1 MITQTRSQKDHSV
14 AADLTRA
21 LFAGRFDQIHRP
33 WRDFFST
40 SAFHHRELPPEDR
53 MALSYQRLRHL
64 NKLLLDGPDSPE
76 ALAQDPSRLT
86 ALHEW
91 VGPVDPGLGTILTIH
106 YNLFLGSLTNFE
118 DTNGY
123 DLRPFA
129 AMDRT
134 GVFLCTERDYGNNA
148 PQLKTTSTWDPA
160 SREFILHTPGPG
172 AAKFMPNTSSTG
184 GPKTALVAAR
194 LIVAG
199 KDEGVHLFLVDLHD
213 ATTGESLPGIS
224 IERLPQTAG
233 APVDHCMTTFTRVR
247 LPYEAMVQ
255 SAHGRLTPE
264 GIYTSTV
271 GGTLKRFHSSV
282 ERVTDGKLCMQA
294 SVLGA
299 TRHALTV
306 AVRYAHIR
314 HTSSGTRGGS
324 VPLWHHRSHHAPLL
338 EALATAYAA
347 TFLHRSAVRSWEQAT
362 TPEERADAE
371 RLAAI
376 TKGWITWRGREVMD
390 ECRERCGAQGLL
402 LANGIA
408 FQRAAGE
415 GAITAEGDNKVI
427 WIKAGMELVMGHF
440 TGEKLRPRPSDLTD
454 SESLQ
459 ELLADIARIWR
470 DRAAERLR
478 GTDETPEATDDGASS
493 PGRPQR
499 RPGNALQRTVLPALR
514 LVDAYAPFLAAQEL
528 LRAAQQAAGPE
539 TKRLLYALHRLFA
552 LHHIAAH
559 TGDLL
564 VEGRLTGDQIRTMH
578 DTIELVLDELEPHGL
593 LLANAQGISEDL
605 LLSHPIMAADPD
617 CETQSAPTVPAEVGA
632 GGQAS

>member
-1 MITQTRSQKDHSV
+1 MIITQTPAQEDHSV

-21 LFAGRFDQIHRP
+21 LFDGQFDQIHRP

-40 SAFHHRELPPEDR
+40 STFHHRELPPEDR
-53 MALSYQRLRHL
+53 MELSYERLRHL
-64 NKLLLDGPDSPE
+64 NKLLLDSPHSPE
-76 ALAQDPSRLT
+76 TLAQDPSRLT

-123 DLRPFA
+123 DLRPYV

-134 GVFLCTERDYGNNA
+134 GVFLCTERAYGNNA

-160 SREFILHTPGPG
+160 SREFVLHTPGPG

-194 LIVAG
+194 LIVADQ
-199 KDEGVHLFLVDLHD
+199 DEGVHLFLVDLHD
-213 ATTGESLPGIS
+213 DATGESLPGIS
-224 IERLPQTAG
+224 IERLPQTAS
-233 APVDHCMTTFTRVR
+233 APLDHCMTTFTRLR

-255 SAHGRLTPE
+255 SDRGRLTPE

-271 GGTLKRFHSSV
+271 GGALKRFHSSLG
-282 ERVTDGKLCMQA
+282 RVTDGKLCMQA
-294 SVLGA
+294 SLLGT

-306 AVRYAHIR
+306 AVRYAHTR

-338 EALATAYAA
+338 EALATTYAA

-362 TPEERADAE
+362 TAEERADAE

-390 ECRERCGAQGLL
+390 ECRERCGAQGLF

-440 TGEKLRPRPSDLTD
+440 TGKKLSPQPSDL
-454 SESLQ
+454 SAPESLQ
-459 ELLADIARIWR
+459 ELLGDVARIWR

-478 GTDETPEATDDGASS
+478 GTEETPQETDDGAT
-493 PGRPQR
+493 RPRRRSR

-514 LVDAYAPFLAAQEL
+514 LVDAFAPFLAAQEML
-528 LRAAQQAAGPE
+528 KAAQQATNPE
-539 TKRLLYALHRLFA
+539 ARRLLYALHRLFA

-559 TGDLL
+559 TGDLV
-564 VEGRLTGDQIRTMH
+564 VEGRLTDTQVWTMH

-593 LLANAQGISEDL
+593 LLANAQAVSEDL
-605 LLSHPIMAADPD
+605 LLSHPIMASDPD
-617 CETQSAPTVPAEVGA
+617 HETQPTLAVAAVGV